1 MKAKLFLAIT
11 LLFMSF
17 TAHARQHETEKQVF
31 PQVLEAFNLILKCQA
46 AIKIV
51 VYYTDIYQ
59 VYRTD
64 LEKNGLS
71 EQAVVMKEKLLE
83 NWFGFE
89 AIAINLKSWLVSNGF
104 SAEKFERDVYRRH
117 QRDILEQIIQ
127 NTPTKKLVFETLK
140 TINLCESKIGE
151 LASVLDA
158 KENN

>member
-1 MKAKLFLAIT
+1 MKAKLFLAII

-17 TAHARQHETEKQVF
+17 TAYARQHETEKQVF

-46 AIKIV
+46 AIKIA

-64 LEKNGLS
+64 LEKNSPS
-71 EQAVVMKEKLLE
+71 EQAFIMKEKLLK
-83 NWFGFE
+83 NWFKFE

-104 SAEKFERDVYRRH
+104 FADKFERDVYQMH
-117 QRDILEQIIQ
+117 QRDILSKIIQ
-127 NTPTKKLVFETLK
+127 NTTAKKLVFETLK
-140 TINLCESKIGE
+140 TINLCESKIDE